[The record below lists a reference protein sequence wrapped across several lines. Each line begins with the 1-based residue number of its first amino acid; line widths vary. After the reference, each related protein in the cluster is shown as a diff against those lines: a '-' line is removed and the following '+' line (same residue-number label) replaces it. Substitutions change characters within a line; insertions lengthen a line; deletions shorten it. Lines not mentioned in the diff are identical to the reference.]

1 MHGGCNRL
9 KAMRSSSTL
18 TAVSPQNCQSK
29 SLLWAGKM
37 PTIYYTLSSTKISWC
52 LVCLIESCD
61 PTIMIMAWAC
71 RWRGCDMD
79 GGISD
84 ENPHQVVLNK
94 GKGMWICYICM
105 LGVSFPLIGL
115 KKAVYQKRTDCRL
128 KSTASGIRTYFRMY
142 RGPLPKFFLKKSIS
156 GHFMISLY
164 GMM

>member
-9 KAMRSSSTL
+9 TARSTL

-71 RWRGCDMD
+71 RWRRCDMD

-142 RGPLPKFFLKKSIS
+142 RGTPAQIFKKNLFPDTF
-156 GHFMISLY
+156 FMISLY